1 MTLKR
6 VYTSK
11 NLIMYYQGSL
21 RDFAEIAM
29 SRQLLAAC
37 LEVAYEDALPYA
49 ISISPR
55 DEYTYIRSFEVK
67 PTTVLVR
74 GMRRVAARLINT
86 SPHSALVEWGG
97 KRGGGRYRGRYRP
110 AQHVLGRTRD
120 RITGRDGLPDP
131 DLAG

>member
-1 MTLKR
+1 VTLKR

-11 NLIMYYQGSL
+11 NLIMFYQGSL
-21 RDFAEIAM
+21 KDFAEVAM
-29 SRQLLAAC
+29 SRQILAAC
-37 LEVAYEDALPYA
+37 LEIAYEDALPYA

-55 DEYTYIRSFEVK
+55 DEYTYIRSFRVQ

-86 SPHSALVEWGG
+86 SQHSALVEWGG
-97 KRGGGRYRGRYRP
+97 KPGGGGFAGRYRP
-110 AQHVLGRTRD
+110 AQHILLRTRD
-120 RITGRDGLPDP
+120 RITGKDGLPDA

>member
-11 NLIMYYQGSL
+11 NMSMFYQGSL

-29 SRQLLAAC
+29 SRQILAAC
-37 LEVAYEDALPYA
+37 LEIAYEEALPYA
-49 ISISPR
+49 IMISPR

-67 PTTVLVR
+67 PTTVVVR

-86 SPHSALVEWGG
+86 SPHAALVEWGG
-97 KRGGGRYRGRYRP
+97 KRGGGRFSGRYRP
-110 AQHVLGRTRD
+110 AQHILGRTRD